1 MFFSGMT
8 FCQSELPYMNLK
20 SPGNTLNGT
29 ISELE
34 IRSGIF
40 DTIYI
45 GSLDG
50 IEAPVLSD
58 DIEWDFNTILLGK
71 FQNNLSAGNLIID
84 YLLSQID
91 SVVIKRRVSGS
102 LDKWLPLFRIP
113 INDESDFQ
121 FVLNDCYARAK
132 TEYEYSYTILIGNRE
147 FDMQIVKKVYSD
159 FDGLYLIENEQRFGS
174 ALDVTFDAAK
184 NRPSE
189 VVNAINSKYP
199 FVISNGMTNYYTGN
213 VAATF
218 IPYNFTY
225 NEWDVKQG
233 TKYRDN
239 LMNFLCD
246 GAPKIL
252 KYRDGRAWI
261 VSITSNPA
269 ETQQNHPDRVQ
280 ISFSWAEIGD
290 ANSEDDLYYNGLL
303 AAVGEEVI

>member
-1 MFFSGMT
+1 MT

-132 TEYEYSYTILIGNRE
+132 TEYEYSYTCL
-147 FDMQIVKKVYSD
+147 
-159 FDGLYLIENEQRFGS
+159 LYTS
-174 ALDVTFDAAK
+174 
-184 NRPSE
+184 PS
-189 VVNAINSKYP
+189 P
-199 FVISNGMTNYYTGN
+199 
-213 VAATF
+213 
-218 IPYNFTY
+218 
-225 NEWDVKQG
+225 
-233 TKYRDN
+233 RD
-239 LMNFLCD
+239 
-246 GAPKIL
+246 
-252 KYRDGRAWI
+252 
-261 VSITSNPA
+261 
-269 ETQQNHPDRVQ
+269 
-280 ISFSWAEIGD
+280 
-290 ANSEDDLYYNGLL
+290 
-303 AAVGEEVI
+303 